1 MSHSTA
7 SAQKF
12 KSPKRVLVRSLTKSR
27 DNCKIRARTLEA
39 KVLSLEDR
47 LHKTQAEIDRQAK
60 TISSFRFQKPSA
72 ALTPASAL
80 PFAMAGHQ
88 FSAAMIALC
97 CTLAKLIGL
106 RATPKVLTCID
117 TVFQLQLKIPSRDA
131 VRNWVCRNGVAILKE
146 AKHQEDWVWLVDHSV
161 QLGKMNVLVV
171 LGIRSVNVPHD
182 RALCHQD
189 MTPLAILP
197 SNSRNKETVTE
208 QLKQVAD
215 KLGTPVAIHCDG
227 AAEIRE
233 AANEL
238 KPLGFK
244 GPIIDDIKHKVCN
257 YLKRTLAKD
266 PRFMAFETSME
277 KCAAFIQQ
285 TELEH
290 LLPPSKKTKCRFMN
304 LNRLLDWALMVQC
317 QLSQP
322 NVSPRLLEKLGWLNE
337 FAEDI
342 ETWKRCRQLIG
353 LTLEFANC
361 KGLYLGSTDELTKQL
376 KEISATSD
384 MAKALLAAILGFYQ
398 TNEQKFRSIPN
409 APVKLPCSTEVL
421 ESAFGVYKTFQRCH
435 QRGSFTSLLAS
446 FAGIF
451 DQCTATKIATRFARI
466 RNKDVGKWLAESGL
480 CNSTQ
485 ARRVLAYQTLKATLL
500 PA

>member
-7 SAQKF
+7 SARKF
-12 KSPKRVLVRSLTKSR
+12 KSPNRVLVRSLSKSR
-27 DNCKIRARTLEA
+27 DNWKLRAKALETN
-39 KVLSLEDR
+39 VRSLAER
-47 LHKTQAEIDRQAK
+47 LHQARAEIDRQAK
-60 TISSFRFQKPSA
+60 ILISFRFQQASA
-72 ALTPASAL
+72 ASAPVSASPVAL
-80 PFAMAGHQ
+80 VGHQ
-88 FSAAMIALC
+88 FSAPMIALC

-106 RATPKVLTCID
+106 RATPKVLDCIN

-146 AKHQEDWVWLVDHSV
+146 AKHQEDWLWLVDHSV

-171 LGIRSVNVPHD
+171 LGIRSGGIPHD

-189 MTPLAILP
+189 MTPLAVLP

-215 KLGTPVAIHCDG
+215 KLGMPVAILCDG

-233 AANEL
+233 AVKAL
-238 KPLGFK
+238 KPLGLQ

-257 YLKRTLAKD
+257 YLKRTLVKD
-266 PRFMAFETSME
+266 PRFMAFEASLG
-277 KCAAFIQQ
+277 KCAACIQQ

-304 LNRLLDWALMVQC
+304 LNRLIDWALMVQC

-322 NVSPRLLEKLGWLNE
+322 NISPRLLEKLGWLKE
-337 FAEDI
+337 FAKDI
-342 ETWKRCRQLIG
+342 ETWQGCRQLIG

-376 KEISATSD
+376 KEVSATGE
-384 MAKALLAAILGFYQ
+384 MANALLEAILGFYQ
-398 TNEQKFRSIPN
+398 TNEQKFKSIPN
-409 APVKLPCSTEVL
+409 APVKLPSSTEVL
-421 ESAFGVYKTFQRCH
+421 ESAFGVYKTFQRGH

-451 DQCTATKIATRFARI
+451 DCCSAGKIANRFARI
-466 RNKDVGKWLAESGL
+466 RNKDVSQWLAESGL
-480 CNSTQ
+480 DNSTQ
-485 ARRVLAYQTLKATLL
+485 ARRVQAYKTLKATLL
-500 PA
+500 HA